1 MRDLL
6 ACKYASVT
14 SGSDWGDMSASG
26 KIREHYGWRA
36 RIGLI
41 YMASSTVMEPE
52 FYAMAPEGVSVH
64 TSRIHLP
71 EATVEGLTAMM
82 EGEEVERCTR
92 ELARAP
98 LHVIVF
104 GGTSATF
111 LKGIVWDKE
120 VRSRME
126 TVANGIPATTTSS
139 AVLKALRAC
148 GAERVSLVT
157 PYIEEVTERGRN
169 FLEQAGFVVVGAE
182 GMHIKDDHAIGAV
195 TTEQV
200 YDFARE
206 VVKPEADA
214 VFISCTNLRTIG
226 AIAPLEETLGVPVVS
241 AIQASFWDCLR
252 IAGIKDEVDGFGQ
265 LLCH

>member
-1 MRDLL
+1 M
-6 ACKYASVT
+6 K
-14 SGSDWGDMSASG
+14 SGSDSSDMNSSG

-52 FYAMAPEGVSVH
+52 FYAMAPEGVSIH

-71 EATVEGLTAMM
+71 EGTVEGLTTMM
-82 EGEEVERCTR
+82 GGDDVERCTG

-111 LKGIVWDKE
+111 LKGKGWDRE
-120 VRSRME
+120 IRSRME
-126 TVANGIPATTTSS
+126 TVADGIPATTTSS

-148 GAERVSLVT
+148 NAKRVSLVT
-157 PYIEEVTERGRN
+157 PYIDEVTERGRI
-169 FLEQAGFVVVGAE
+169 FLEQDGFVVVGSQ

-226 AIAPLEETLGVPVVS
+226 AIAPLEEALGIPVVS

-252 IAGIKDEVDGFGQ
+252 IAGVDDEVDGFGQ
-265 LLCH
+265 LLCHL